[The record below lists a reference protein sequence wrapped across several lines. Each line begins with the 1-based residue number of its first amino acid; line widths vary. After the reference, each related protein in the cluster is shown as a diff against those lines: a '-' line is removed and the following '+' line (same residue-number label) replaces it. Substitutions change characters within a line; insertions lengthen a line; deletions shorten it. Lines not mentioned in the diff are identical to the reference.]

1 MSNNGARN
9 NNLSSNP
16 IVIQLCE
23 FGYDSVYSRRVFHY
37 LHPED
42 LEEALNYMAIE
53 NGIIQHRFVHNRNTS
68 NNICYVCG
76 KEKGFHLRELN
87 ININVNNNENSLEEN
102 KKDQKENIKTN
113 SNKIKSSDIIN
124 NNKHYFDSSSIK
136 NIESGF
142 YEPNSKNF
150 LFSKSKKKIKKKEK
164 KREKHKKSKEIK
176 KEDKKSNNKKIECE
190 VCNEMFVVNEKTKL
204 KNVGMLFVLIVGMII
219 YLLK

>member
-1 MSNNGARN
+1 MSNNGVRN

-23 FGYDSVYSRRVFHY
+23 FGYDRVYSRRVFHY

-53 NGIIQHRFVHNRNTS
+53 NGIIQHRFVYNRNTS

-76 KEKGFHLRELN
+76 KEKGIHLKELN

-136 NIESGF
+136 NIEIGF

-150 LFSKSKKKIKKKEK
+150 LFSKSKKKIKKKK
-164 KREKHKKSKEIK
+164 K
-176 KEDKKSNNKKIECE
+176 KEKNIKSLKKLKKKIK
-190 VCNEMFVVNEKTKL
+190 NQITKKL
-204 KNVGMLFVLIVGMII
+204 NVKYVMKC
-219 YLLK
+219 LL